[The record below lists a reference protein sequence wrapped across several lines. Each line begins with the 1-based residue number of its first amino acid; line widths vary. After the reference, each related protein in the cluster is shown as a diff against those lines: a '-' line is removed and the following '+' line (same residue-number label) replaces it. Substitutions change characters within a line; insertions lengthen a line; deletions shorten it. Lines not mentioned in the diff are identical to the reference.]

1 MRAIVFYGAN
11 DVRVEQVPDPRI
23 VEPTDALVRIT
34 YACICGSDLWAYRG
48 INAWQP
54 GWRIGHEFIGVVEE
68 VGAEVRTVR
77 RGDRVIAPY
86 AFSDGT
92 CEYCHK
98 GLQTSCLHAGFWGG
112 ATNEG
117 GQAEAIR
124 VPFADGTLVAMPS
137 GLRDDDP
144 IMANMT
150 LLTDVMAT
158 GHHAAVAAETRRGGT
173 AVVVGDGAVG
183 LCGVLAAHR
192 LGAERIIAVGHHEG
206 RLAIARHF
214 GATEVVDG
222 ADEGAGQRIL
232 EMTAG
237 GAESVLE
244 CVGTKSAMDLA
255 FAVARPGGTVGFVGQ
270 PHGAELVNIRRM
282 YRDNVA
288 LRGGLAPVRAYI
300 PELLPEV
307 LAGTL
312 DPSPVLDLTVDLD
325 GVPEGYAAMSE
336 RTALKVLVRV

>member
-1 MRAIVFYGAN
+1 MRATVFYGAN
-11 DVRVEQVPDPRI
+11 DVRVEGVPDPQI
-23 VEPTDALVRIT
+23 GEPTDALVRIT
-34 YACICGSDLWAYRG
+34 HACICGSDLWAYRG

-68 VGAEVRTVR
+68 VGSEVRTVK

-92 CEYCHK
+92 CEYCRK

-124 VPFADGTLVAMPS
+124 VPYADGTLVAMPS

-173 AVVVGDGAVG
+173 TVVVGDGAVG

-206 RLAIARHF
+206 RLGIARRF
-214 GATEVVDG
+214 GATEVVDS
-222 ADEGAGQRIL
+222 ADEGAGERIL

-255 FAVARPGGTVGFVGQ
+255 FTVARPGGTVGFVGQ
-270 PHGAELVNIRRM
+270 PHGADMVNIRRM

-325 GVPEGYAAMSE
+325 GVPQGYAAMSE